1 MQELSTRGQRE
12 GFRPATPRDSAGV
25 FGPRSWIDSVVD
37 REVREDHQHPQTP
50 PCEEQQPCFF
60 AQLVQVGENVPSQ
73 QRNVP
78 PGCGCGWGWG
88 CGAVTVI
95 DSVR

>member
-1 MQELSTRGQRE
+1 MPVAATRFDADRAHLQPEQRLSGRRTG
-12 GFRPATPRDSAGV
+12 
-25 FGPRSWIDSVVD
+25 RSN
-37 REVREDHQHPQTP
+37 RQQPQTP

-60 AQLVQVGENVPSQ
+60 AQLVQVGESVPSQ

-78 PGCGCGWGWG
+78 PGCGWG
-88 CGAVTVI
+88 CGCGCGALTVI